1 MHFHTRTLSS
11 VFVLF
16 LFSKNIILFTHSPV
30 KLKRQRHT
38 TNIQINK
45 YANCSPRFP
54 FRFRPAVRFELIS
67 LSFRLVSFRQF
78 GKRFESV
85 CMLSLYSIHIRWA
98 WAIRFSSCYAAAAVL
113 WSVVFDGVAVVPF
126 ECHHHH
132 IHLSNLQASYANSK
146 FDTFSYFQNSIELI

>member
-85 CMLSLYSIHIRWA
+85 CMLSLYTLDEHERYVFLAAMRRLLCFGRWFLMVLLLFHSNVTIITSIYQIYKLHMQI
-98 WAIRFSSCYAAAAVL
+98 
-113 WSVVFDGVAVVPF
+113 
-126 ECHHHH
+126 
-132 IHLSNLQASYANSK
+132 
-146 FDTFSYFQNSIELI
+146 QNSTHLAISKTPSN